1 MAYKCLR
8 CGKVIDE
15 LPEGIIRC
23 PSCSF
28 RVLEKI
34 RAEVVEEVKAR

>member
-34 RAEVVEEVKAR
+34 RAEVVKEVKAR